1 MISMVQNS
9 VRSMSG
15 NLLVKGRAI
24 GLTASQVREIIK
36 EQREL
41 IQKEKHMQEVLECH
55 SIEDLKILL
64 LDWIDKGMVK

>member
-1 MISMVQNS
+1 M
-9 VRSMSG
+9 
-15 NLLVKGRAI
+15 NLIAKGREI

-41 IQKEKHMQEVLECH
+41 IQKEKRMKEVLDCN

-64 LDWIDKGMVK
+64 LDWLDQGIVK